1 MANQD
6 ERLKKIGGWFGD
18 ITNLAALLA
27 IAIVVIELIRNENR
41 LILLSALGILIII
54 ILLRYADVGRFTGA
68 VASQE
73 GIPPLGLARGSVRA
87 FLAFGILLGL
97 GMYIYYVT
105 THAETTKAFKPEIFT
120 ALGSIMSAVIGFYF
134 GSRSTA
140 AVQPAVRPSA
150 PNVSDI
156 EPPRGKAGSKVRITN
171 LPGTGFQADATVSL
185 VRDTDN
191 IRAEEVNVV
200 QSTKIT
206 CIFYLPPDAKKGK
219 WDVVVTN
226 PDGQTGTLPEGF
238 EIT

>member
-1 MANQD
+1 MANQNQT
-6 ERLKKIGGWFGD
+6 LKKIGAWLGD
-18 ITNLAALLA
+18 VTNLAALLA

-87 FLAFGILLGL
+87 FLAFGILLGFGL
-97 GMYIYYVT
+97 YIYYAT
-105 THAETTKAFKPEIFT
+105 TCGKFQIEIFT
-120 ALGSIMSAVIGFYF
+120 ALSSIISAVVGFYF

-140 AVQPAVRPSA
+140 AVQPAVRSAAPTVSSIGPSTGEA
-150 PNVSDI
+150 
-156 EPPRGKAGSKVRITN
+156 GKTDFETTVTGA
-171 LPGTGFQADATVSL
+171 GFQAGATVSL
-185 VRDTDN
+185 ALGTDDR
-191 IRAEEVNVV
+191 RAKTIDVV
-200 QSTKIT
+200 DATKIVCT
-206 CIFYLPPDAKKGK
+206 FDLPSKKGN